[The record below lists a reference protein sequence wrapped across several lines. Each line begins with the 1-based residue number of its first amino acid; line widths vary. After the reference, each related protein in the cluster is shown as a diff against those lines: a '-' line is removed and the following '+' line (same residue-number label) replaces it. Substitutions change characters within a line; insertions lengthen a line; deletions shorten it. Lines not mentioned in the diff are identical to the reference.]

1 MHFRLHSIARW
12 KRAKSLHKIQR
23 LLRLWISDR
32 TWYLPGFHFERE
44 VECKLERVWRFEERI
59 FWRDRILF
67 GYEDTWWNSP
77 RDLLNW
83 FGLGNLFNWENSKNE
98 LEIERFSLKWGK
110 FENRKSPEW
119 LLSNEAD
126 VEKLIVHVHY
136 FVGLYFIKL
145 V

>member
-1 MHFRLHSIARW
+1 MTEHDTCQDFILKEKLNAN
-12 KRAKSLHKIQR
+12 
-23 LLRLWISDR
+23 LRESEDLKKE
-32 TWYLPGFHFERE
+32 Y
-44 VECKLERVWRFEERI
+44 FEETGLPK
-59 FWRDRILF
+59 ILF

-119 LLSNEAD
+119 QLSNEAD